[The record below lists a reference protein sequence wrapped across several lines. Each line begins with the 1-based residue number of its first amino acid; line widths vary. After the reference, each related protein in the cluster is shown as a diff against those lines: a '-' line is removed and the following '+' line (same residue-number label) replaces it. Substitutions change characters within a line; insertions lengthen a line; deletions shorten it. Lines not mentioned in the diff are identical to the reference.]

1 MKFDTYTSEIITMG
15 QIDQTMREAGG
26 IDPEKWDVSVDHRN
40 TTRMKEIV
48 ESIGWPTVTKV
59 GAEASHFAWLLVQ
72 HADHDVLFQKKCLNL
87 MNSQPV
93 TEVRLQELAYLEDR
107 VRTNEGRPQLYG
119 TQFFTDRAT
128 NKFGSR
134 PINNLDELDAR
145 RMAVGLEPFIEYERR
160 MLETYKNRMKLPN
173 S

>member
-40 TTRMKEIV
+40 TTRMK
-48 ESIGWPTVTKV
+48 
-59 GAEASHFAWLLVQ
+59 LLVQ